1 MMEANKDLAVSASGS
16 GARLVVTAVGI
27 LDVST
32 VDRLE
37 AAVNDELRPG
47 VTVLLDLAD
56 LTTCDSTGLGALVR
70 LHRRAERLGG
80 KVALRSPR
88 PHIADLLAMSG
99 ISKVLEV
106 LPARSG

>member
-1 MMEANKDLAVSASGS
+1 M
-16 GARLVVTAVGI
+16 VTAAGV

-37 AAVNDELRPG
+37 AAVVPNLAPG
-47 VTVLLDLAD
+47 VTVIIDLAD

-70 LHRRAERLGG
+70 LHRRAQGLGA
-80 KVALRSPR
+80 KVALRNPR
-88 PHIADLLAMSG
+88 PHVGDLLVMSG

-106 LPARSG
+106 LSAHS